1 MAPRDV
7 HNVRNFS
14 HMFEGCSALT
24 ELTAFNNWAVSA
36 GSNFAYMFS
45 GCTNLTTLD
54 IWAWD
59 MSNAT
64 SLDHMLADLESIT
77 TLGVG
82 SKTALTGAAF
92 EDIATRQKKNGS
104 WDRQGSTWFGNTQ
117 NIVLL
122 YPANVSGLGNALG
135 DKIYYTWAE
144 GILRG
149 RFESNDNAYWSV
161 TWNGTPWTA
170 TGILTICID
179 NPAGNRVVT
188 ETWEQ
193 TP

>member
-1 MAPRDV
+1 MLGIDGWKTGNVTDLSYMFAGNSKLTTITSLAPDGTKGTWDV

-135 DKIYYTWAE
+135 DKIYYLSL
-144 GILRG
+144 IH
-149 RFESNDNAYWSV
+149 
-161 TWNGTPWTA
+161 
-170 TGILTICID
+170 I
-179 NPAGNRVVT
+179 
-188 ETWEQ
+188 
-193 TP
+193 